1 MLSLLPLFHS
11 AALASSTRRLPGPSR
26 DMGPLP
32 PLERAAPGLCSS
44 WSALLPRAA
53 GLASPH
59 PSLAALTLRP
69 PSTFA
74 STAVSPFLYRGG
86 GSGNPPADSLV
97 HVRPA
102 PPTRCQSH
110 EQGCP
115 SGRLLCVLQSLGAWN
130 GAWRTVVLAPADAS
144 LTSWPLRH
152 ILSVSH
158 SPRRLPSY
166 PLSYP
171 SPPRGLRSED

>member
-1 MLSLLPLFHS
+1 M
-11 AALASSTRRLPGPSR
+11 
-26 DMGPLP
+26 P

-44 WSALLPRAA
+44 WSALRPRAA

-59 PSLAALTLRP
+59 PSPAALTLRP

-86 GSGNPPADSLV
+86 GSGSPPADSLV

-130 GAWRTVVLAPADAS
+130 GAWRTVVLAPVDAS
-144 LTSWPLRH
+144 LPLG
-152 ILSVSH
+152 LFVT
-158 SPRRLPSY
+158 
-166 PLSYP
+166 SYP
-171 SPPRGLRSED
+171 SPTARGVSPRTRFHIHLLHVVSAPRTDCCKPGAPPIWRSPQLAKAPL